1 MGHPKEASLL
11 KHLGQLKVVPLN
23 LQGPNPKRS
32 LASGQLGSSRLKS
45 FKPILG
51 VGLGMP

>member
-1 MGHPKEASLL
+1 MGRPKGASSL
-11 KHLGQLKVVPLN
+11 KHLGQLKVVLLN
-23 LQGPNPKRS
+23 LQGPNPERG
-32 LASGQLGSSRLKS
+32 LASKQLGSFRLKS